1 MQCPNPACG
10 KQIADN
16 AAFCPYCGSKI
27 TKTVKSSKRTR
38 VELTK
43 PLKIALVAVGALAI
57 IFLAG
62 ALLRSP
68 SASSSSALGT
78 GSAASYDAERK
89 SNAPE
94 EPVEPPADQSEAT
107 PSETEA
113 FTVDDLEDSYSS
125 IFIKRGDLFYRA
137 ETATWRYYRTVSFWD
152 ESEGFYLYR
161 DPERVA
167 EGNGEDDNPYSVSEI
182 DRAAGD
188 ELVIRANVDEYT
200 FYSVLDSAYAGEYRL
215 EDMWIEELNGQPIST
230 DRSVYGDSIREVL
243 AQDGIQVIET
253 IEGDYMISD
262 VPTSCTYGMYS
273 NEAQWG
279 EYTREIDVPVRLINE
294 AEGTCYTVPVIEG
307 REGYFTIDISSLP
320 AGEYFFMASYR
331 RYGQAFYALANII

>member
-1 MQCPNPACG
+1 MSQPSLR
-10 KQIADN
+10 QADRRQRCVLPVLREQDHEN
-16 AAFCPYCGSKI
+16 GQVLEADEGGADQTAQDRFSGGR
-27 TKTVKSSKRTR
+27 RTCHHLPCR
-38 VELTK
+38 RAV
-43 PLKIALVAVGALAI
+43 PLAER
-57 IFLAG
+57 FLLERAG
-62 ALLRSP
+62 YGR
-68 SASSSSALGT
+68 
-78 GSAASYDAERK
+78 AASYDAERK

-152 ESEGFYLYR
+152 ESEGFYLYK

-188 ELVIRANVDEYT
+188 ELVIRANVEEYT

-230 DRSVYGDSIREVL
+230 VRSVYGDSIREVL

-331 RYGQAFYALANII
+331 RYGQAFYALVNII